1 MAPLPSSA
9 RASHAPSPSLS
20 LLPLP
25 LPPTAPSLPLSPC
38 VFLHLVT
45 DPRTSEQQHPE
56 PQATTS
62 L

>member
-25 LPPTAPSLPLSPC
+25 PPAPSFPLSPR

-45 DPRTSEQQHPE
+45 DPGTSEQQHPE